1 MSENTLLSPL
11 NTRLI
16 FVFMSM
22 LAIMSVY
29 ELAKQTFNPD
39 ISLWESHTITIVFT
53 SLIAVFIVYFPLRS
67 LYREQQKSN
76 EAFRHQLDTEES
88 LRRSEARYRSFVESA
103 GDAIYTV
110 DPDLRYLLVNTRH
123 LAKKGLLPG
132 ACAGKH
138 YGEFHSKE
146 ETQAFAGQVRRV
158 METNVPVQG
167 EYERDG
173 RYYLRKLSPV
183 NDSATDAVV
192 AITVISTDITEQK
205 IQERALEDTNK
216 KLNLMSEITRHDM
229 LNQLTAL
236 NSYLA
241 LAEEKTADTTIARYL
256 IKCGQLAETIQA
268 QILFARDY
276 QRIGVDRP
284 QWQDIA
290 VTIQKARF
298 PLRLTSVT
306 VDESCT
312 GLEVLADPLLEKV
325 FYNLLD
331 NAVRYAVPTPSAR
344 FSVAEEPER
353 LILVCE
359 DNGPGIPPGNKEVI
373 FVRGFGKNTGLGLF
387 LIREI
392 LAITGMTIRETGE
405 EGKGCRFEIAVP
417 KGCFRRTIHE
427 GAAP

>member
-11 NTRLI
+11 STRLTL
-16 FVFMSM
+16 VFMSM

-53 SLIAVFIVYFPLRS
+53 SLVAVFIMFFPLRS
-67 LYREQQKSN
+67 LYREQQKST
-76 EAFRHQLDTEES
+76 EAFRHQLDAEES

-123 LAKKGLLPG
+123 LARKGLLPG
-132 ACAGKH
+132 ACTGKQ
-138 YGEFHSKE
+138 YGEFHSRE

-158 METNVPVQG
+158 IETNVPVQG

-173 RYYLRKLSPV
+173 RHYLRRLTPV

-205 IQERALEDTNK
+205 IQERALADTNR

-229 LNQLTAL
+229 LNQLTVL
-236 NSYLA
+236 NTYLA
-241 LAEEKTADTTIARYL
+241 LAEEKTADTTVARYL
-256 IKCGQLAETIQA
+256 VKCEQLAETIHA
-268 QILFARDY
+268 QVVFARDY
-276 QRIGVDRP
+276 QRIGVERP
-284 QWQDIA
+284 QWQEIP
-290 VTIQKARF
+290 VTIQKALL
-298 PLRLTSVT
+298 PLRLPSVT
-306 VDESCT
+306 VDDSCT

-331 NAVRYAVPTPSAR
+331 NAVRYAGTAPAVR
-344 FSVAEEPER
+344 FSVTEEPEQ

-359 DNGPGIPPGNKEVI
+359 DNGPGIPPENKEVI
-373 FVRGFGKNTGLGLF
+373 FIRGYGKNTGLGLF

-392 LAITGMTIRETGE
+392 LSITGMTIRETGE
-405 EGKGCRFEIAVP
+405 AGKGCRFEITIP
-417 KGCFRRTIHE
+417 KGCFRRTIP
-427 GAAP
+427 GGTA

>member
-1 MSENTLLSPL
+1 MSENTLLSQL

-16 FVFMSM
+16 LVFMSM

-29 ELAKQTFNPD
+29 ELAKQAINPD
-39 ISLWESHTITIVFT
+39 ITIWESHAITIAFT
-53 SLIAVFIVYFPLRS
+53 SLVAVFIVFFPLRS

-76 EAFRHQLDTEES
+76 EAFRHLLEAEES

-138 YGEFHSKE
+138 YGEFHSGE
-146 ETQAFAGQVRRV
+146 ETKAFAGQVRRV
-158 METNVPVQG
+158 METNVPVLG

-183 NDSATDAVV
+183 NDSATDTVI

-229 LNQLTAL
+229 LNQLSAL
-236 NSYLA
+236 SSYLA
-241 LAEEKTADTTIARYL
+241 LAEEKTADTSVARYL
-256 IKCGQLAETIQA
+256 VKCEQLAETVQA

-276 QRIGVDRP
+276 QQIGVECP

-306 VDESCT
+306 IDASCT
-312 GLEVLADPLLEKV
+312 GLEILADPLLGKV

-331 NAVRYAVPTPSAR
+331 NAMRYAGPAPAVR
-344 FSVAEEPER
+344 FSVAEEQGR
-353 LILVCE
+353 LILLYE
-359 DNGPGIPPGNKEVI
+359 DNGPGISHGNKEVI
-373 FVRGFGKNTGLGLF
+373 FVRGYGKNTGLGLF

-392 LAITGMTIRETGE
+392 LAITGLTIRETGE
-405 EGKGCRFEIAVP
+405 EGMGCRFEITVP
-417 KGCFRRTIHE
+417 EECFRRTIPG

>member
-1 MSENTLLSPL
+1 MSENTLLSPMS
-11 NTRLI
+11 TRLTL
-16 FVFMSM
+16 VFMSM

-53 SLIAVFIVYFPLRS
+53 SLIAVFIMFFPLRS

-76 EAFRHQLDTEES
+76 EAFRHQLDAEES

-123 LAKKGLLPG
+123 LARKGLRPG
-132 ACAGKH
+132 ACTGKQ
-138 YGEFHSKE
+138 YGEFHSRE

-158 METNVPVQG
+158 IETNVPVQG

-173 RYYLRKLSPV
+173 RHYLRRLTPV
-183 NDSATDAVV
+183 NDSATDAVI

-205 IQERALEDTNK
+205 IQERALADTNK

-229 LNQLTAL
+229 LNQLTVL
-236 NSYLA
+236 NTYLA
-241 LAEEKTADTTIARYL
+241 LAEEKTADTTVARYL
-256 IKCGQLAETIQA
+256 VKCEQLAEAIQA

-276 QRIGVDRP
+276 QRIGVERP
-284 QWQDIA
+284 QWQEIP
-290 VTIQKARF
+290 VTIQKALL
-298 PLRLTSVT
+298 PLRLPSVT
-306 VDESCT
+306 VDDSCT

-331 NAVRYAVPTPSAR
+331 NAVRYAGPAPAVR
-344 FSVAEEPER
+344 FSVTEEPEGR
-353 LILVCE
+353 ILACE
-359 DNGPGIPPGNKEVI
+359 DNGPGIPPENKEVI
-373 FVRGFGKNTGLGLF
+373 FVRGYGNNTGLGLF

-392 LAITGMTIRETGE
+392 LSITGMTIRETGE
-405 EGKGCRFEIAVP
+405 AGKGCRFEITVP
-417 KGCFRRTIHE
+417 KGCFRRTIP
-427 GAAP
+427 GGTA

>member
-11 NTRLI
+11 STRLTLV
-16 FVFMSM
+16 FVSM
-22 LAIMSVY
+22 LVIMSAY
-29 ELAKQTFNPD
+29 ELAKQVYNPE
-39 ISLWESHTITIVFT
+39 ITIWESHAVTIAFT

-76 EAFRHQLDTEES
+76 EAFRHQLDAEES

-138 YGEFHSKE
+138 YGEFHSRE
-146 ETQAFAGQVRRV
+146 ETEAFAGQVRRV
-158 METNVPVQG
+158 IETNIPVQG

-173 RYYLRKLSPV
+173 RHYLRKLSPV

-205 IQERALEDTNK
+205 IQERALETTNR

-229 LNQLTAL
+229 LNQLTVL

-241 LAEEKTADTTIARYL
+241 LAEEHTGDPTVTRYL
-256 IKCGQLAETIQA
+256 IKCGQQAETIQT
-268 QILFARDY
+268 QIFFARDY
-276 QRIGVDRP
+276 QQIGVERP
-284 QWQDIA
+284 QWQDIGL
-290 VTIQKARF
+290 TIRRAGL

-306 VDESCT
+306 IDDSCT
-312 GLEVLADPLLEKV
+312 GLEVFCDPLLERV

-331 NAVRYAVPTPSAR
+331 NAVRYAGPAPEVR
-344 FSVAEEPER
+344 FSAADHEDH
-353 LILVCE
+353 LTLVYE
-359 DNGPGIPPGNKEVI
+359 DKGPGIPAGNKEVI
-373 FVRGFGKNTGLGLF
+373 FVRGYGKNTGLGLF

-392 LAITGMTIRETGE
+392 LGITGITIRETGE
-405 EGKGCRFEIAVP
+405 EGTGCRFEICVP
-417 KGCFRRTIHE
+417 AGGYRHRPAKE
-427 GAAP
+427 DLP